1 MWFFNKEEVMKSR
14 HKSMGGRADE
24 VTALEDLEDFRQR
37 LIDRCVYNNE
47 KNWVASVACMNRVS
61 LSKVLFYNEIV
72 PKISDIPGVIFEL
85 GVQWGATTNLLYNL
99 TAIHEPFN
107 FRRKIVGFDTFDGFP
122 ETSLSAAE
130 KNEGWSARDLVAS
143 DDAMK
148 IADECLS
155 RHQVFSAMSHI
166 KRHEFVVGD
175 VMDTVPHWLENNVH
189 ETVAMCIFDV
199 DLGIPTRECLKNILP
214 RCQKGTILVFDEY
227 NHPLFPEEGVAAREF
242 LDIMNTKAIKSPYLP
257 YTSYFIL

>member
-1 MWFFNKEEVMKSR
+1 MKSR
-14 HKSMGGRADE
+14 HESMGGRVEE
-24 VTALEDLEDFRQR
+24 VNALENLEGLRQK
-37 LIDRCVYNNE
+37 LIDRCSYNNE

-61 LSKVLFYNEIV
+61 LSKVLFYSEIV
-72 PKISDIPGVIFEL
+72 PQIIDLPGVILEL

-122 ETSLSAAE
+122 ESSLSVAE
-130 KNEGWSARDLVAS
+130 KNEGWSARDLVGS
-143 DDAMK
+143 DDAME

-155 RHQVFSAMSHI
+155 SHQVFSAMSHI

-175 VMDTVPHWLENNVH
+175 VMGTVPYWLNNNAH
-189 ETVAMCIFDV
+189 ETVAMCIFDL
-199 DLGIPTRECLKNILP
+199 DLGIPTRECLMNILP

-227 NHPLFPEEGVAAREF
+227 NHPRFREEGIAAREF
-242 LDIMNTKAIKSPYLP
+242 LDTMNIKAIKSPYLP